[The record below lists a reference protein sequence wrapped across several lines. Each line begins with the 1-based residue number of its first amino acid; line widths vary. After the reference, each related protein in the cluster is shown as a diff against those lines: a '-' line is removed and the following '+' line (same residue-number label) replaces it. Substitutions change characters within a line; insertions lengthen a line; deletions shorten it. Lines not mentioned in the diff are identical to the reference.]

1 MKQYKFSVEEIKRL
15 TKSMIVLVDSR
26 EKKNSHILDYFRKQK
41 ISFQTEKLEYGDYS
55 FMIPAAAADED
66 IFFHTAAG
74 AHEKRVLLNRWQGCG
89 RIIGRGYV
97 VIV

>member
-1 MKQYKFSVEEIKRL
+1 MKQYKFSVEEIKKL
-15 TKSMIVLVDSR
+15 AKSMVILVDSR
-26 EKKNSHILDYFRKQK
+26 EKKNTHILDYFRKQK

-55 FMIPAAAADED
+55 FMIPAAAA
-66 IFFHTAAG
+66 G
-74 AHEKRVLLNRWQGCG
+74 VHEKRVLLNRRQGCG

>member
-1 MKQYKFSVEEIKRL
+1 MKQYKFSVEEIKKL
-15 TKSMIVLVDSR
+15 TKSMVILVDSR
-26 EKKNSHILDYFRKQK
+26 EKKNTHILDYFRKQK

-55 FMIPAAAADED
+55 SMIPAA
-66 IFFHTAAG
+66 AAG